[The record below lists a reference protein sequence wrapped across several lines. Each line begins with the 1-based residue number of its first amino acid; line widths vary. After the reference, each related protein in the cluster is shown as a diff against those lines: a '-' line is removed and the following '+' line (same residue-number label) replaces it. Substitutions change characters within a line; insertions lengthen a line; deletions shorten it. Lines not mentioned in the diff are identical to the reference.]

1 MPMFWKPIAA
11 AVALFVVSGA
21 ADLAQARN
29 GGGYFG
35 GRHHFSDG
43 GRSFSFGARPY
54 SGGVRSFSWGGVRPF
69 YGAAVRPSYNI
80 RPFYRPAFLH
90 HGFGHHRFHGAPFV
104 VFGTYPFYGAYGYPY
119 VGDCYW
125 LKRQALFT
133 GSPYWWERYEACRYG
148 YYY

>member
-1 MPMFWKPIAA
+1 MFWKPIAA

-54 SGGVRSFSWGGVRPF
+54 SGGVRSFSYGGVRPY
-69 YGAAVRPSYNI
+69 YGARPYNNV
-80 RPFYRPAFLH
+80 RPFYRPAFSLH
-90 HGFGHHRFHGAPFV
+90 RFRHHRFRGAPFV
-104 VFGTYPFYGAYGYPY
+104 ALGAYPLYGTYSYADG
-119 VGDCYW
+119 CYW
-125 LKRQALFT
+125 LKRQALYT
-133 GSPYWWERYEACRYG
+133 GSPYWLEQYEECRYD
-148 YYY
+148 YEY